1 LRTLVDKIGLDNNNT
16 PSDLYETFVENFRLT
31 GVVRI
36 DYDFVDFDRFRQ
48 VYLLNKMNILD
59 IIDLISGVF

>member
-1 LRTLVDKIGLDNNNT
+1 MRTLVDKIGLDNNNT